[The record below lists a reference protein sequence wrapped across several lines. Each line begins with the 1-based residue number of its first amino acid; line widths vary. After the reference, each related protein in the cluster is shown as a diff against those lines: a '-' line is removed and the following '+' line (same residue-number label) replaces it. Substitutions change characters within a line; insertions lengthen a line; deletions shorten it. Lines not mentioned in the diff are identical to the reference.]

1 MLGREGGDACKLHLL
16 FAGAQGV
23 ADGEDA
29 RVEQADDIT
38 GICLVHDGA
47 VLRHQLGAGGQLD
60 VLALLHMEGFH
71 AALEL
76 ARADAHEGN
85 AVAVGL
91 VHVGLNFEDEGRELV
106 PAGVHGFAGQA
117 VHAGQRGGGQPQ
129 EVLEEGFHAEVGQG
143 RTEEHRAQLTLQHL
157 VEVKFLGSSVQQLD
171 LIHQLLVQIR
181 GEQLVQCGIAQLGL
195 GLIHLF
201 HAVGA
206 AVAGKSQHLAGVA
219 VKHALELLAA
229 ADGPVH
235 GVGLDAQNFLNVL
248 HQLKGVA
255 GFAVHLVDEGKDGD
269 VAQGAHL
276 EQLDG
281 LGLDALC
288 GVDDHDGRVCRHQ
301 GAVGI
306 LREVLMARGVQN
318 VHALA
323 GVVELQHRGSDGN
336 TALLFDVHPVG
347 HSVLGALLALD
358 GTGLVDG
365 SAVQQ
370 QLFGQR
376 GLAGVG
382 MADDRKRPAA
392 LDFFTICHRNK
403 ILLKGEVICVP
414 AAQERRSHIFTHTNH
429 ILTENA

>member
-1 MLGREGGDACKLHLL
+1 M
-16 FAGAQGV
+16 
-23 ADGEDA
+23 
-29 RVEQADDIT
+29 I
-38 GICLVHDGA
+38 
-47 VLRHQLGAGGQLD
+47 
-60 VLALLHMEGFH
+60 GFH

-76 ARADAHEGN
+76 AGADAHESD

-91 VHVGLNFEDEGRELV
+91 VHVGLDLEDESRELV
-106 PAGVHGFAGQA
+106 TAGIHGLAGQA
-117 VHAGQRGGGQPQ
+117 VHAGQRGGGEPQ
-129 EVLEEGFHAEVGQG
+129 EVLQERFHTEVGQG
-143 RTEEHRAQLTLQHL
+143 RSEEHGTQLAAQHFVQ
-157 VEVKFLGSSVQQLD
+157 VELLGGTVQQLD
-171 LIHQLLVQIR
+171 LIHQLLVQVG
-181 GEQLVQCGIAQLGL
+181 GEQLVQCGITQFGL
-195 GLIHLF
+195 GLADLL

-206 AVAGKSQHLAGVA
+206 AVAGESQDFAGVA
-219 VKHALELLAA
+219 VEHALELLAA

-235 GVGLDAQNFLNVL
+235 GVGLDAQDLLDVL

-288 GVDDHDGRVCRHQ
+288 GVDDHDGGVRRHQ

-323 GVVELQHRGSDGN
+323 GVVELQHRGGDGN
-336 TALLFDVHPVG
+336 TALLLDVHPVG
-347 HSVLGALLALD
+347 NSVLGALLALD

-392 LDFFTICHRNK
+392 LDFFTICHRSE
-403 ILLKGEVICVP
+403 ILLEGGEVFSAP
-414 AAQERRSHIFTHTNH
+414 AGRERRKHIFTHTH
-429 ILTENA
+429 FILYENAR

>member
-1 MLGREGGDACKLHLL
+1 VLRREGGDACELDLL

-29 RVEQADDIT
+29 RVEQADDVA
-38 GICLVHDGA
+38 GVGLVHDGA

-60 VLALLHMEGFH
+60 VLALLHMEGLH

-76 ARADAHEGN
+76 AGADAHKGD

-91 VHVGLNFEDEGRELV
+91 VHVGLNFKDEGREFV
-106 PAGVHGFAGQA
+106 AAGVYGLAGQA
-117 VHAGQRGGGQPQ
+117 VHAGQRGGGEPQ
-129 EVLEEGFHAEVGQG
+129 EVLQKRLHAEVGQSG
-143 RTEEHRAQLTLQHL
+143 TKEHGAQLAAQHL
-157 VEVKFLGSSVQQLD
+157 LEVKFLGGAVQQLD

-195 GLIHLF
+195 GLIHLL

-206 AVAGKSQHLAGVA
+206 AVAGKCQHLAGVA
-219 VKHALELLAA
+219 VEHALELLTA

-235 GVGLDAQNFLNVL
+235 GVGLDAQNLLNVL

-255 GFAVHLVDEGKDGD
+255 GFAVHLVDEGEDGD

-281 LGLDALC
+281 LGLNALC
-288 GVDDHDGRVCRHQ
+288 SVDDHDGRVCRHQ
-301 GAVGI
+301 GAVGV

-323 GVVELQHRGSDGN
+323 RVVELQDRGGDGN
-336 TALLFDVHPVG
+336 TALLLNVHPVG
-347 HSVLGALLALD
+347 HGVLCALLALD
-358 GTGLVDG
+358 GACLIDG

-370 QLFGQR
+370 QLFGQS
-376 GLAGVG
+376 GLTGVG

-392 LDFFTICHRNK
+392 LNFFTICHK
-403 ILLKGEVICVP
+403 L
-414 AAQERRSHIFTHTNH
+414 
-429 ILTENA
+429 